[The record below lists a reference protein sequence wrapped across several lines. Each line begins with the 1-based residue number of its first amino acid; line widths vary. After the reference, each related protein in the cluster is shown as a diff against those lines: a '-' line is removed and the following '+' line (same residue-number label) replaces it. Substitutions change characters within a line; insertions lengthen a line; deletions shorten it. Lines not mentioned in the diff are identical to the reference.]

1 MSFFFLQK
9 SARFEPRFGEAQCGS
24 GKACF
29 CQSKQA
35 EEVLADI
42 PASPPSK
49 KANQLV
55 GFFIYATVGRMQ
67 YEIEI
72 KALLGSQEATDNILE
87 KVRKLDPNCTVTSEQ
102 KQRNHYFK
110 DGDLAALVTA
120 FRSMLTPDQVATL
133 TEISKRATSINVR
146 SRQKN
151 DEVLLIVKGSLDAT
165 SAVHS
170 HQRMEFEAP
179 LAITIEQLDEMILS
193 TGWRLEAKWQA
204 ERTIYT
210 ALGLTLDVFFTPGYG
225 YMIEFE
231 KVITDDTD
239 RETAHQQVVDV
250 MHQLGVSELP
260 NDRLERMFA
269 YYNEHWPEYYG
280 TRNIFTIE

>member
-1 MSFFFLQK
+1 
-9 SARFEPRFGEAQCGS
+9 
-24 GKACF
+24 
-29 CQSKQA
+29 
-35 EEVLADI
+35 
-42 PASPPSK
+42 
-49 KANQLV
+49 
-55 GFFIYATVGRMQ
+55 MQ

-72 KALLGSQEATDNILE
+72 KSLLGSQEATDAVLLR
-87 KVRKLDPNCTVTSEQ
+87 VGQLDHDCAIASTQ
-102 KQRNHYFK
+102 KQLNHYFK
-110 DGDLAALVTA
+110 DGDLATLVTA

-204 ERTIYT
+204 ERTIYA

-231 KVITDDTD
+231 KVVADDTD
-239 RETAHQQVVDV
+239 RETAHQQVVAV
-250 MHQLGVSELP
+250 MNQLGVSELP